1 MCSDGW
7 NYPESEVDGECP
19 DCGEATV
26 GGEAPAGCFWS
37 PVACKT
43 CNDRPCDGSC

>member
-19 DCGEATV
+19 ECGNPTI
-26 GGEAPAGCFWS
+26 GGEVPSGCFYS
-37 PVACKT
+37 PVACEAF
-43 CNDRPCDGSC
+43 NDRPCDGSC